1 MFVHGAAANKA
12 VVFSGEEGTVS
23 NRQIE
28 SLKMILGKRNLTELS
43 GEDHKRVRGA
53 LVWFLRPQTLRS
65 YVEKMDGEVRRHLNM
80 YWHGN
85 NKVTVSSQTNLF
97 FFLLF
102 FLLEKF
108 VTCEGNKEV
117 FGF

>member
-12 VVFSGEEGTVS
+12 VVFSGEEGAVS

-28 SLKMILGKRNLTELS
+28 SLKSILGKRNLTELS

-53 LVWFLRPQTLRS
+53 LVWFLRPQSLKGF
-65 YVEKMDGEVRRHLNM
+65 VGKMDGEVRKHLDM

-85 NKVTVSSQTNLF
+85 KEVTVSPF
-97 FFLLF
+97 FFF
-102 FLLEKF
+102 F
-108 VTCEGNKEV
+108 
-117 FGF
+117 